1 MRAVDAWSFDVQ
13 RPNAG
18 NHEYAL
24 PADLAE
30 TDKALGTAVKPH
42 SSA

>member
-1 MRAVDAWSFDVQ
+1 MRAVDAESFDVQ

-18 NHEYAL
+18 NHEYELA
-24 PADLAE
+24 ADLAE

>member
-1 MRAVDAWSFDVQ
+1 MRAVDAESCDLQ

-18 NHEYAL
+18 NHVYELA
-24 PADLAE
+24 ADLAE

-42 SSA
+42 SFA